1 LNARWRGMRP
11 ILWDTALLQE
21 ELQEA
26 LHCGYYGL
34 ELKSAS

>member
-1 LNARWRGMRP
+1 MRP